1 MRKGGLHGCLR
12 HAGEFANGPQQCNAT
27 AAQPRNGQT
36 IAESGGRA
44 SMTDHAT
51 LPLVVILLATAVVM
65 VVVFRRV
72 NMPAILG
79 YLLVGVLV
87 GPHALSVAPDSPG
100 TRYLAEFGV
109 VFLMFSIGLEFSLPQ
124 LVSMRRLVLGFGGL
138 QVIVSMVIVVGIAML
153 AGQTWQA
160 GLILGGILAMSSTA
174 IITKVLAEQTQLHS
188 PHGKQIMGV
197 LLFQDLAVIPLL
209 VLTPALALSGEQIA
223 IQVGVALLKAGAV
236 LAVILILGQRIM
248 RSLFHLVAQ
257 QKSSELFVLAV
268 LLVTLGLAWAT
279 EASGLSLALGAFL
292 AGMLIS
298 ETEYRYQVED
308 YIKPFRD
315 VLLGLFFITIGMLL
329 DLREVL
335 EHGVMVLLV
344 LAALITL
351 KFLVI
356 SVLALI
362 MKNDKAVALRC
373 ALALAPA
380 GEFGFVL
387 LALAGRNNA
396 LTEATMQV
404 VLAAMLISMLLSPL
418 ILAYSERIVMRLVAS
433 EWELRAVQLQQ
444 LAIRSMSKKQHV
456 IICGYGRSGQ
466 SLARFL
472 EQAKISII
480 ALDADPMRVKQAAAA
495 GESVMFG
502 DASRKEVL
510 TAAGLPRAS
519 AVVVSFA
526 DTHAAMTILSHIREL
541 RPDVPVIVR
550 TFDDTDVEKLKSA
563 GAAEIVA
570 EVVEGSLMLA
580 TQTMLLLGVPPN
592 KVLSRLR
599 QVRGERYQLMRG
611 FFPGATDMDDAQFD
625 GQQPRMQSISIDAG
639 AAAVGQSIASQRL
652 DEIGIQLSALRRQ
665 GIRETQV
672 QPDMQLQSGDVL
684 VLTGTPEALAKAE
697 MRLLQG

>member
-1 MRKGGLHGCLR
+1 M
-12 HAGEFANGPQQCNAT
+12 T
-27 AAQPRNGQT
+27 AH
-36 IAESGGRA
+36 
-44 SMTDHAT
+44 DT

-65 VVVFRRV
+65 VVVFRRLH
-72 NMPAILG
+72 MPAILG
-79 YLLVGVLV
+79 YLLVGVLI
-87 GPHALSVAPDSPG
+87 GPHALGAVPDTPG

-124 LVSMRRLVLGFGGL
+124 LVSMRKLVLGFGGL
-138 QVIVSMVIVVGIAML
+138 QVFISIAIVIGIAMQ
-153 AGQTWQA
+153 AGQTWQT

-188 PHGKQIMGV
+188 LHGKQIMGV

-209 VLTPALALSGEQIA
+209 VLIPALALSGEQIA
-223 IQVGVALLKAGAV
+223 MEIGTALLKAGAV

-248 RSLFHLVAQ
+248 RPLFHLVAA
-257 QKSSELFVLAV
+257 QKSSELFVLTV

-298 ETEYRYQVED
+298 ETEYRYQVEND
-308 YIKPFRD
+308 IKPFRD

-329 DLREVL
+329 NVREVL
-335 EHGVMVLLV
+335 DHWVIVLLV
-344 LAALITL
+344 LVALITL

-356 SVLALI
+356 ALLALF

-387 LALAGRNNA
+387 LALAGRDHA
-396 LTEATMQV
+396 LAEPTMQV
-404 VLAAMLISMLLSPL
+404 VLASMLISMMLSPL
-418 ILAYSERIVMRLVAS
+418 ILAHSERIVMRLVAG
-433 EWELRAVQLQQ
+433 EWEARAVQLQQ
-444 LAIRSMSKKQHV
+444 LAIRSMSKRQHV

-466 SLARFL
+466 NLAGFL
-472 EQAKISII
+472 EQEKISVI
-480 ALDADPMRVKQAAAA
+480 ALDADPMRVRQAAAA
-495 GESVMFG
+495 GDSVMYG
-502 DASRKEVL
+502 DASRREVL

-526 DTHAAMTILSHIREL
+526 DTHAAMTILSHVHEL

-580 TQTMLLLGVPPN
+580 TQTMLLLGVPLN
-592 KVLSRLR
+592 KVLARLR
-599 QVRGERYQLMRG
+599 QVRGERYELMRG
-611 FFPGATDMDDAQFD
+611 FFPGITDMDDGQFD
-625 GQQPRMQSISIDAG
+625 IQQPRMQSISIDAG
-639 AAAVGQSIASQRL
+639 AAAVGQSIASQGF
-652 DEIGIQLSALRRQ
+652 DEIAIQLTALRRK
-665 GIRETQV
+665 GVRETV
-672 QPDMQLQSGDVL
+672 VKPDLTLQAGDVL

>member
-1 MRKGGLHGCLR
+1 
-12 HAGEFANGPQQCNAT
+12 
-27 AAQPRNGQT
+27 
-36 IAESGGRA
+36 
-44 SMTDHAT
+44 MTTEAT

-65 VVVFRRV
+65 VVVFRRLR
-72 NMPAILG
+72 MPAILG
-79 YLLVGVLV
+79 YLLVGVLI
-87 GPHALSVAPDSPG
+87 GPHALGAVPDTPG

-124 LVSMRRLVLGFGGL
+124 LVSMRNVVLGFGGL
-138 QVIVSMVIVVGIAML
+138 QVVVSMLMVIGVAML
-153 AGQTWQA
+153 AGQSWQA

-209 VLTPALALSGEQIA
+209 VLIPALALSGEQIA
-223 IQVGVALLKAGAV
+223 IEIGAALLKAAAV
-236 LAVILILGQRIM
+236 LAAILLLGQRIM
-248 RSLFHLVAQ
+248 RSLFHLIAA

-329 DLREVL
+329 NLHEVFDRWPI
-335 EHGVMVLLV
+335 V
-344 LAALITL
+344 LAVLVALITL
-351 KFLVI
+351 KFLLI
-356 SVLALI
+356 TLLALL

-387 LALAGRNNA
+387 LSLAGRQHA
-396 LTEATMQV
+396 LTEPVMQV

-418 ILAYSERIVMRLVAS
+418 ILAYSDKIVMRLVAG
-433 EWELRAVQLQQ
+433 EWEARAVQLQQ
-444 LAIRSMSKKQHV
+444 LAIKSMGKKQHV

-472 EQAKISII
+472 EQEKISII

-495 GESVMFG
+495 GDSVMFG
-502 DASRKEVL
+502 DAARQEVL

-526 DTHAAMTILSHIREL
+526 DTHAAMTILAHVRAL
-541 RPDVPVIVR
+541 RADVPVIVR
-550 TFDDTDVEKLKSA
+550 TFDDTDVEKLRAA

-580 TQTMLLLGVPPN
+580 TQTMLQLGVPLN
-592 KVLSRLR
+592 KVLLRLR
-599 QVRGERYQLMRG
+599 QVRGERYELMRG

-625 GQQPRMQSISIDAG
+625 LQQPRMQSISIDAG
-639 AAAVGQSIASQRL
+639 AAAVGKSIESQRFE
-652 DEIGIQLSALRRQ
+652 DIGIRLSALRRHGARATEIQ
-665 GIRETQV
+665 ADLLLEA
-672 QPDMQLQSGDVL
+672 GDVL

>member
-1 MRKGGLHGCLR
+1 M
-12 HAGEFANGPQQCNAT
+12 T
-27 AAQPRNGQT
+27 A
-36 IAESGGRA
+36 
-44 SMTDHAT
+44 HAT
-51 LPLVVILLATAVVM
+51 LPIVVILLATAVVM
-65 VVVFRRV
+65 VVVFRRL

-79 YLLVGVLV
+79 YLLVGVLI
-87 GPHALSVAPDSPG
+87 GPHTLGIVPDSPG

-124 LVSMRRLVLGFGGL
+124 LVSMRKLVIGFGGL
-138 QVIVSMVIVVGIAML
+138 QVVISIAIVIAIATL
-153 AGQTWQA
+153 AGQTWQT

-174 IITKVLAEQTQLHS
+174 IITKVLAERTQLHS
-188 PHGKQIMGV
+188 LHGKQIMGV

-209 VLTPALALSGEQIA
+209 VLIPALALSGKEIA
-223 IQVGVALLKAGAV
+223 VEIGAALLKAGAV
-236 LAVILILGQRIM
+236 LAVILVLGQRIM
-248 RSLFHLVAQ
+248 RSLFHVIAA

-308 YIKPFRD
+308 DIKPFRD
-315 VLLGLFFITIGMLL
+315 VLLGLFFVTIGMLL
-329 DLREVL
+329 NLREVL
-335 EHGVMVLLV
+335 EHWGVVLLV
-344 LAALITL
+344 LLALITL

-356 SVLALI
+356 LVLARA
-362 MKNDKAVALRC
+362 MKNDMAVALRC

-387 LALAGRNNA
+387 LSLAGRHNA
-396 LTEATMQV
+396 LGDPVVQI
-404 VLAAMLISMLLSPL
+404 VLAAMLISMMLSPV
-418 ILAYSERIVMRLVAS
+418 ILTHSEKIVMRLVAS
-433 EWELRAVQLQQ
+433 EWEMRAVQLQQ
-444 LAIRSMSKKQHV
+444 LAIRSISKKQHV

-472 EQAKISII
+472 EQEKISII
-480 ALDADPMRVKQAAAA
+480 ALDADPIRVKQAAAA
-495 GESVMFG
+495 GDSVMFG
-502 DASRKEVL
+502 DAARREVL

-526 DTHAAMTILSHIREL
+526 DTHAAMTILSHVRAV
-541 RPDVPVIVR
+541 RPEVPVIVR
-550 TFDDTDVEKLKSA
+550 TFDDSDVEKLKSA

-580 TQTMLLLGVPPN
+580 TQTMLLLGVPLN

-599 QVRGERYQLMRG
+599 QVRGERYELMRG

-625 GQQPRMQSISIDAG
+625 SQQPRMQSIVLEDG
-639 AAAVGQSIASQRL
+639 AAAVGQDIGAQRL
-652 DEIGIQLSALRRQ
+652 DQLGIQLSALRRN
-665 GIRETQV
+665 GMRETQLNADFV
-672 QPDMQLQSGDVL
+672 LQSGDVL
-684 VLTGTPEALAKAE
+684 VLTGTPEALANAE
-697 MRLLQG
+697 IRLLQG

>member
-1 MRKGGLHGCLR
+1 
-12 HAGEFANGPQQCNAT
+12 
-27 AAQPRNGQT
+27 
-36 IAESGGRA
+36 
-44 SMTDHAT
+44 MTDHAT

-335 EHGVMVLLV
+335 EHGVIVLFVLV
-344 LAALITL
+344 ALITL

-356 SVLALI
+356 SVLALV

-396 LTEATMQV
+396 LTEVTMQV

-580 TQTMLLLGVPPN
+580 TQTMLLLGVPRAP
-592 KVLSRLR
+592 
-599 QVRGERYQLMRG
+599 
-611 FFPGATDMDDAQFD
+611 
-625 GQQPRMQSISIDAG
+625 
-639 AAAVGQSIASQRL
+639 
-652 DEIGIQLSALRRQ
+652 SAPAR
-665 GIRETQV
+665 
-672 QPDMQLQSGDVL
+672 
-684 VLTGTPEALAKAE
+684 
-697 MRLLQG
+697 

>member
-1 MRKGGLHGCLR
+1 M
-12 HAGEFANGPQQCNAT
+12 T
-27 AAQPRNGQT
+27 AH
-36 IAESGGRA
+36 
-44 SMTDHAT
+44 DT

-65 VVVFRRV
+65 VVVFRRLH
-72 NMPAILG
+72 MPAILG
-79 YLLVGVLV
+79 YLLVGVLI
-87 GPHALSVAPDSPG
+87 GPHALGAVPDTPG

-124 LVSMRRLVLGFGGL
+124 LVSMRKLVLGFGGL
-138 QVIVSMVIVVGIAML
+138 QVFISIAIVIGIAMQ
-153 AGQTWQA
+153 AGQTWQT

-188 PHGKQIMGV
+188 LHGKQIMGV

-209 VLTPALALSGEQIA
+209 VLIPALALSGEQIA
-223 IQVGVALLKAGAV
+223 MEIGTALLKAGAV

-248 RSLFHLVAQ
+248 RPLFHLVAA
-257 QKSSELFVLAV
+257 QKSSELFVLTV

-298 ETEYRYQVED
+298 ETEYRYQVEND
-308 YIKPFRD
+308 IKPFRD

-329 DLREVL
+329 NVREVL
-335 EHGVMVLLV
+335 DHWVIVLLV
-344 LAALITL
+344 LVALITL

-356 SVLALI
+356 ALLALF

-387 LALAGRNNA
+387 LALAGRDHA
-396 LTEATMQV
+396 LAEPTMQV
-404 VLAAMLISMLLSPL
+404 VLAAMLISMMLSPL
-418 ILAYSERIVMRLVAS
+418 ILAHSERIVMRLVAG
-433 EWELRAVQLQQ
+433 EWEARAVQLQQ
-444 LAIRSMSKKQHV
+444 LAIRSMSKRQHV

-466 SLARFL
+466 NLAGFL
-472 EQAKISII
+472 EREKISVI
-480 ALDADPMRVKQAAAA
+480 ALDADPMRVRQAAAA
-495 GESVMFG
+495 GDSVMYG
-502 DASRKEVL
+502 DASRREVL

-526 DTHAAMTILSHIREL
+526 DTHAAMTILSHVHEL

-580 TQTMLLLGVPPN
+580 TQTMLLLGVPLN
-592 KVLSRLR
+592 KVLARLR
-599 QVRGERYQLMRG
+599 QVRGERYELMRG
-611 FFPGATDMDDAQFD
+611 FFPGITDMDDGQFD
-625 GQQPRMQSISIDAG
+625 IQQPRMQSISIDAG
-639 AAAVGQSIASQRL
+639 AAAVGQSIASQGF
-652 DEIGIQLSALRRQ
+652 DEIAIQLTALRRK
-665 GIRETQV
+665 GVRETV
-672 QPDMQLQSGDVL
+672 VKPDLTLQAGDVL